1 MEMLRFRFLITF
13 FLVFFIIIIL
23 QNVLKENMKK
33 VVGIMEELDK
43 KGKWKW
49 FLHYRDSRKLREN
62 AR

>member
-1 MEMLRFRFLITF
+1 MIFIMLLF
-13 FLVFFIIIIL
+13 FSLLFDNVF
-23 QNVLKENMKK
+23 KENMKK

-49 FLHYRDSRKLREN
+49 FLHYRDSRKLRES